1 MCVIVHKNPNIS
13 MLKLTILESMFD
25 RNPNGAGLMWQ
36 ETLDGPVHFKKGLM
50 TWPDFRAF
58 VKDLG
63 GSNLE
68 RMRTWNVV
76 MHFRLAT
83 HGSNK
88 EPILTQPFPVA
99 GTWDSLSCTEG
110 VVDAAVA
117 HNGVFRG
124 RYLDKAA
131 YRWSAPQHDSAPQ
144 EALIGPDFGWS
155 DTMEWVEKILYPLY
169 VFNPLDV
176 ISPVFNRL
184 VDATIDE
191 SRVILVTRHGTKRF
205 GHWIEHEKCF
215 VSNLNFIPP
224 KELLHYP
231 DWYQGGLT
239 NTKPAKVKQKP
250 LRSSIQSVIDS
261 VTKSDSKKEE
271 DTL

>member
-13 MLKLTILESMFD
+13 MLKLTTLESMFD

-76 MHFRLAT
+76 VHFRLAT
-83 HGSNK
+83 HGSNR

-124 RYLDKAA
+124 RYLEKAGN
-131 YRWSAPQHDSAPQ
+131 RWSAPQHDLASQ

-169 VFNPLDV
+169 VFNPLD
-176 ISPVFNRL
+176 ITSPVFNRL

-191 SRVILVTRHGTKRF
+191 SRIILVTRHGAKRF
-205 GHWIEHEKCF
+205 GHWMEYENCF
-215 VSNLNFIPP
+215 VSNLNFMPP
-224 KELLHYP
+224 KEVSYYHN
-231 DWYQGGLT
+231 WYYEHMLGKKP
-239 NTKPAKVKQKP
+239 TKTKKKP
-250 LRSSIQSVIDS
+250 LHDDNQLAIDS
-261 VTKSDSKKEE
+261 MISNDHRNGE
-271 DTL
+271 DIL